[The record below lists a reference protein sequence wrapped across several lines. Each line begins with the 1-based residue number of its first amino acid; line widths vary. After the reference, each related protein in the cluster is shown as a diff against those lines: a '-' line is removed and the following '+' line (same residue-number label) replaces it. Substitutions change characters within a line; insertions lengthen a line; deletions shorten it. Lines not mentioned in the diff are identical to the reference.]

1 MGFVHFGIE
10 EKNRIEEWIFVVY
23 LILYFLVWILMEDIV
38 EECKGLG
45 MKMKI

>member
-10 EKNRIEEWIFVVY
+10 EKNRIEELIFVVK
-23 LILYFLVWILMEDIV
+23 LFLHFLVWILMEDIV